1 MGISSATRREGP
13 ATRSSEEPMGIGVS
27 IFLIA
32 VGAIL
37 TFAVHVHTS
46 GFSLDTIGW
55 ILMAVGAIGLL
66 TSLVIWAPR
75 RRTAASRSV
84 AYDDGY
90 APPAAGTS
98 RRVVRED
105 SYTDTI

>member
-1 MGISSATRREGP
+1 MGICSATRREDP
-13 ATRSSEEPMGIGVS
+13 ATRNSEESMGIGVS

-37 TFAVHVHTS
+37 TFAVNVHTS

-55 ILMAVGAIGLL
+55 ILMAVGAIGLI
-66 TSLVIWAPR
+66 TSLVIWGPR
-75 RRTAASRSV
+75 RRSAASRSV

-90 APPAAGTS
+90 APPTAGS
-98 RRVVRED
+98 GR
-105 SYTDTI
+105 